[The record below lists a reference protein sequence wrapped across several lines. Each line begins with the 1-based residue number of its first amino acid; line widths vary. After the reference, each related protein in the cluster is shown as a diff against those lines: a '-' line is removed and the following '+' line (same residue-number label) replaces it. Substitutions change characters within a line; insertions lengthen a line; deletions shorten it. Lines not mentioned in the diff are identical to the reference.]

1 MRYKGL
7 LLDIDNT
14 LYDYNATH
22 NIAKKSVL
30 KYCQDKFN
38 LSINDIEKAYD
49 IARKRVHIELSET
62 ASSHNRLL
70 YFQKMCEILMLNPLE
85 NSLVIYWD
93 TFLEN
98 MKPFDEIYDLLE
110 RYKNKICLVTDL
122 TAHIQYRKIKK
133 LELDKYCSQ
142 IITSEEAG
150 KEKPHPYMFIQA
162 LYKLNL
168 KPNEV
173 CIIGDSFKKDIFG
186 ATNMNIDAIWFNHE
200 DKKESYENKQIKEVK
215 TMKEI
220 LELV

>member
-1 MRYKGL
+1 
-7 LLDIDNT
+7 
-14 LYDYNATH
+14 
-22 NIAKKSVL
+22 
-30 KYCQDKFN
+30 
-38 LSINDIEKAYD
+38 
-49 IARKRVHIELSET
+49 
-62 ASSHNRLL
+62 
-70 YFQKMCEILMLNPLE
+70 MLNPLE